1 VERALQFVLD
11 LRAATHIALRAGV
24 TTNLAYAGFVGGA
37 QREEYTCHST
47 HVNVAARQMVLAG
60 WGEIWLDAETAR
72 VAAGH
77 FELAPHGHHQ
87 FKGFAAPQ
95 AAFRLLSRRVFSPE
109 TFYQYAF
116 VGRRRELAQLQAA
129 LAPIFAGRCG
139 GIVTILGEAGIGK
152 SRLVHELRL
161 RYNAPVAPQWFL
173 GQTDELLRRSLN
185 PFRYW
190 LRDYCGQAS
199 DAGDAENK
207 RAFTASLDR
216 LVAALRAAPS
226 HVQALGLVV
235 EIERTRSCLG
245 ALLDL
250 HWTDSFYARLEP
262 RLRFANTLDALR
274 ALILAESLC
283 KPLVLQVEDAHW
295 LDPDS
300 RSLVQRLVE
309 QADEFPFVVVL
320 TARPAAEVSGASG
333 ERAAWLGHEADQT
346 QIALEMLTHDDLTV
360 MAEQF
365 LGGPVTDELVR
376 LVHQRAGGNPL
387 FAEQLLLYLS
397 EQGLVEQSGAEW
409 RVSRGA
415 EYATLLPSDA
425 RAVLTA
431 RIDRLNPM
439 VKAVVQTAA
448 VLGREFAVVLLA
460 RMLDDQQELP
470 ARLRAAEEA
479 AIWSALDQVRYLF
492 KHALLRDAA
501 YEMQL
506 RVRLRELHR
515 LAAGSIE
522 QLYAHD
528 LVPHYA
534 ALAYHTEQAGQTA
547 AAVQWYLLA
556 GEQSSAQYANQDAL
570 EAFDRALVLLSHDQ
584 SQGRARALLGRVN
597 VYSLLAE
604 RAAEQR
610 DLAALQALLDE
621 HDDATLQLNVAV
633 RQLIYF
639 NVVCDYNGARALAPD
654 VVHLAQMVGD
664 VHSEA
669 ECYYHW
675 AMAHTGLHDYA
686 AAAACHT
693 AAHALA
699 QQHGHR
705 RIEARA
711 LIGLGVISTE
721 QAEYL
726 RAQVYYAEALPI
738 ARLLNDTWIEG
749 IILGNSS
756 ILMWHLGD
764 VDACERYMLESMR
777 LEQMIGFRRGDA
789 ISYKYLALVALARY
803 DLAQARSVSQQALQI
818 SRDILDREVE
828 AELLEQLGIICC
840 YESDYDAA
848 TSYFEQARA
857 IFHDV
862 GQLVREGLALQNLGA
877 VTQALGQYA
886 VAQRQLEHALALVR
900 SMQNRLFESNVLVSL
915 CVLYYAQGD
924 DAWVVEYGHQ
934 AVALGHTVHNRVAIM
949 SALAFQGHA
958 LARLNRLDEARVVYQ
973 QALASKQEW
982 WGAAAP
988 VLLALTGYL
997 HAVTGMAEL
1006 ALLHKEQVQAKQFA
1020 EEVLTYLPDTPLDL
1034 RLQPQHI
1041 LLTCCRVLAALNDFP
1056 HIGADCADAGAD

>member
-1 VERALQFVLD
+1 
-11 LRAATHIALRAGV
+11 
-24 TTNLAYAGFVGGA
+24 
-37 QREEYTCHST
+37 
-47 HVNVAARQMVLAG
+47 
-60 WGEIWLDAETAR
+60 
-72 VAAGH
+72 
-77 FELAPHGHHQ
+77 
-87 FKGFAAPQ
+87 
-95 AAFRLLSRRVFSPE
+95 
-109 TFYQYAF
+109 
-116 VGRRRELAQLQAA
+116 
-129 LAPIFAGRCG
+129 
-139 GIVTILGEAGIGK
+139 
-152 SRLVHELRL
+152 
-161 RYNAPVAPQWFL
+161 
-173 GQTDELLRRSLN
+173 
-185 PFRYW
+185 
-190 LRDYCGQAS
+190 
-199 DAGDAENK
+199 
-207 RAFTASLDR
+207 
-216 LVAALRAAPS
+216 
-226 HVQALGLVV
+226 
-235 EIERTRSCLG
+235 
-245 ALLDL
+245 
-250 HWTDSFYARLEP
+250 
-262 RLRFANTLDALR
+262 
-274 ALILAESLC
+274 
-283 KPLVLQVEDAHW
+283 
-295 LDPDS
+295 
-300 RSLVQRLVE
+300 
-309 QADEFPFVVVL
+309 
-320 TARPAAEVSGASG
+320 
-333 ERAAWLGHEADQT
+333 
-346 QIALEMLTHDDLTV
+346 
-360 MAEQF
+360 
-365 LGGPVTDELVR
+365 
-376 LVHQRAGGNPL
+376 
-387 FAEQLLLYLS
+387 
-397 EQGLVEQSGAEW
+397 
-409 RVSRGA
+409 
-415 EYATLLPSDA
+415 
-425 RAVLTA
+425 
-431 RIDRLNPM
+431 
-439 VKAVVQTAA
+439 
-448 VLGREFAVVLLA
+448 
-460 RMLDDQQELP
+460 
-470 ARLRAAEEA
+470 
-479 AIWSALDQVRYLF
+479 
-492 KHALLRDAA
+492 
-501 YEMQL
+501 
-506 RVRLRELHR
+506 
-515 LAAGSIE
+515 
-522 QLYAHD
+522 
-528 LVPHYA
+528 
-534 ALAYHTEQAGQTA
+534 
-547 AAVQWYLLA
+547 
-556 GEQSSAQYANQDAL
+556 
-570 EAFDRALVLLSHDQ
+570 
-584 SQGRARALLGRVN
+584 
-597 VYSLLAE
+597 
-604 RAAEQR
+604 
-610 DLAALQALLDE
+610 
-621 HDDATLQLNVAV
+621 
-633 RQLIYF
+633 
-639 NVVCDYNGARALAPD
+639 
-654 VVHLAQMVGD
+654 VGD

-777 LEQMIGFRRGDA
+777 LEQMIGFRRGDT